1 MACKTLSQD
10 VAPIDRMPIK
20 VLTKS
25 RGLKTLLWFA
35 KFLWCLACNTSCWG
49 QIIQTIPPL
58 WWPVTGQALISLVFT
73 QPTGDATVSGTP
85 THKLLQKKVRWGTWQ
100 DATVSRRHSEMSCWN
115 IHIRACS
122 SVIRISIAPYF
133 IINHKTKIWNLTRPT
148 SCTLTSAFLS
158 SMKQKETENRKT
170 GKQKETKKKE
180 PANRKIRKKQK
191 ETENRKKLKT
201 QKKMKTK
208 RNWKLKNWKQKETE
222 NKKKL
227 KTQKNALSTC
237 FWQRRHWLP
246 LMHGCV

>member
-85 THKLLQKKVRWGTWQ
+85 THLLLQKKVRWGTWQ
-100 DATVSRRHSEMSCWN
+100 DATVSRQHSEMSCWN

-122 SVIRISIAPYF
+122 SVIWICIAPFF

-170 GKQKETKKKE
+170 GKQKETKK
-180 PANRKIRKKQK
+180 
-191 ETENRKKLKT
+191 EN
-201 QKKMKTK
+201 
-208 RNWKLKNWKQKETE
+208 E

-227 KTQKNALSTC
+227 KTEKLKTKRNWKQNETENTKECPFNPFLTEQALVALDA
-237 FWQRRHWLP
+237 WVRI
-246 LMHGCV
+246 V